1 MTVYEQLKFLWSH
14 RFISL
19 LFDSKNLIV
28 DNVTPANFKDLVKN
42 KFERLIKNHSKQSIN
57 QLLNQPEA
65 QSIYRV
71 CTFYRRLLQILSE
84 PRMEILSGKLSSHSK
99 RLMMVELHLS
109 VCFNTALSIEEEFIL
124 GLWRFISHLGHCCGL
139 KELVRLVEI
148 EKSFKHPIFDLLYLL
163 SNLVLYLVT

>member
-84 PRMEILSGKLSSHSK
+84 PRMEILSGKQTCDQS
-99 RLMMVELHLS
+99 
-109 VCFNTALSIEEEFIL
+109 T
-124 GLWRFISHLGHCCGL
+124 
-139 KELVRLVEI
+139 
-148 EKSFKHPIFDLLYLL
+148 
-163 SNLVLYLVT
+163 